1 MALEVKFY
9 SLFRINLK
17 TKGIEYQVESEITI
31 TELIEKLDQ
40 DFEGYFT
47 EKLLEEDGSIA
58 RGTIILVNGKNIFHI
73 NKLKTKVSDGD
84 VITLFPPSAGG

>member
-17 TKGIEYQVESEITI
+17 TKGIEYQQESEITI
-31 TELIEKLDQ
+31 TELIKKLDQ

-47 EKLLEEDGSIA
+47 QKLLEKDGTIA
-58 RGTIILVNGKNIFHI
+58 RGTIILVNGKNIFHL
-73 NKLKTKVSDGD
+73 NKLETKVSDGD
-84 VITLFPPSAGG
+84 IVTLFPPSAGG